1 MADWV
6 CGSLI
11 PRLHL
16 TTLLCRLWLQTNL
29 YCADSGSKQIST
41 AQTRAPND
49 VIYSRWQQPYWDL
62 FASLFYS
69 GRKRRCVVHLFY
81 SLWIWWTL
89 VASSAVR
96 VCFLFCNLC
105 IWIITHVMIQI
116 IWDIKLIKIQFAN
129 QDISIFL
136 NMHTFGLKALMKA
149 VQWRLQNTNTDSLY
163 KSIFEGNWKV

>member
-6 CGSLI
+6 CRSLI

-16 TTLLCRLWLQTNL
+16 MTLLRRLWLQTNL

-41 AQTRAPND
+41 AQTLAPNE
-49 VIYSRWQQPYWDL
+49 VLYSRWQQPYSLHFSIVEGSGD
-62 FASLFYS
+62 ASSIF
-69 GRKRRCVVHLFY
+69 FY

-89 VASSAVR
+89 VASSAVS
-96 VCFLFCNLC
+96 VGFLFCNLC
-105 IWIITHVMIQI
+105 IWIITHVIQI
-116 IWDIKLIKIQFAN
+116 IWDVKLIKIQFAN